1 MRLHDNLSIITFYCI
16 LNLQVQSI
24 KCSSFLA
31 RDTICPK
38 IDIGVALPPT
48 KDNNFAINA

>member
-1 MRLHDNLSIITFYCI
+1 MKFDIFTSIYIFIFKTKVSKY
-16 LNLQVQSI
+16 
-24 KCSSFLA
+24 
-31 RDTICPK
+31 PK